1 MSTGFP
7 GNDYVPTHYV
17 MANPL
22 PPHDLDRP
30 LAVYSDFNFLLLSV
44 FQRLVV
50 IVVVLFVLEMSG
62 LEQRKRTMSAGG
74 S

>member
-1 MSTGFP
+1 MYLHTTLWS
-7 GNDYVPTHYV
+7 PT
-17 MANPL
+17 
-22 PPHDLDRP
+22 PPWPAKHFTPASGARP

-50 IVVVLFVLEMSG
+50 IVVVVVLEMSG
-62 LEQRKRTMSAGG
+62 LEQRKRTTTTSVGG

>member
-17 MANPL
+17 MVPRQTLLGA
-22 PPHDLDRP
+22 RP

-50 IVVVLFVLEMSG
+50 VVVAIVVLEMSG